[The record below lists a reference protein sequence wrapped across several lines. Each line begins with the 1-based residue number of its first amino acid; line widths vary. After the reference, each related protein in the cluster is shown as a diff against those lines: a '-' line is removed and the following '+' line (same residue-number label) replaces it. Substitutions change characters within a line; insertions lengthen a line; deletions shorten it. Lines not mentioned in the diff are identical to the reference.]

1 MPVFICKNVFSTV
14 PEIDGSL
21 PKSGSLAIGN
31 MLFLFLKDLPSLC
44 KSSQNPCYTLLILP
58 LSDKHFYDFL
68 DILYVTIV

>member
-31 MLFLFLKDLPSLC
+31 MLFFILKRS
-44 KSSQNPCYTLLILP
+44 T
-58 LSDKHFYDFL
+58 
-68 DILYVTIV
+68 